1 MDINY
6 QRIFVYHKIA
16 PEWPRFHIPWI
27 SIQWLLFWNDADAD
41 DCKKLLK
48 RLTSPFLFSCAT
60 RPYERGSEQVWSDVQ
75 ERSGS
80 QTSGTPNASGTV
92 VAYFGESCKNSR
104 KVWSFVP
111 HPLPPLRDKC
121 PFITY
126 RKYPLIQLTKP
137 WDFFAR
143 SPTFLF
149 CYTL

>member
-1 MDINY
+1 MHIS
-6 QRIFVYHKIA
+6 
-16 PEWPRFHIPWI
+16 EWILITREF
-27 SIQWLLFWNDADAD
+27 LFIT
-41 DCKKLLK
+41 KLLQSGLDFIFLESQFNGFCFEMMVMTRMK
-48 RLTSPFLFSCAT
+48 TLKMLTSPFLFSCAT

-137 WDFFAR
+137 
-143 SPTFLF
+143 
-149 CYTL
+149 